1 MKAENDPD
9 EEGLQKSSFV
19 KRTDKYKESMPEPTF
34 IEEISDGQLVIITTS
49 ILATIILIK
58 MILTII
64 FIGSVN

>member
-1 MKAENDPD
+1 MKAEN
-9 EEGLQKSSFV
+9 GQIRRSLQKSSFV